1 MAAVLPVEVIAHVMR
16 FLSVGDRKAAA
27 LVNRQW
33 YEASLDPALQT
44 NTVFHLLTPFTTGST
59 VQSFGLRKSPHLI
72 LNDMDGSSKSKEVVQ
87 KACQHLGQHL
97 QSLSLKGSDIT
108 EATFMVIVPH
118 CCNLRKLDLSSCNSL
133 FLSGN
138 LLRKVDD
145 LQSAEKALGNVRE
158 LNLASLRHLSDCVF
172 NRLVAVMPN
181 VEKLSL
187 SGCTVSYEFNPYAK
201 GSQTRASTSVLTFI
215 NIKAFLEQQGK
226 KLASLDLSKTALP
239 GSSLRELAAVPGLAI
254 RELNIAGNRD
264 LTDDDILGLVKR
276 QTSLTSLNVSMCG
289 ELTSETVLHIQT
301 YVPQMQYLNF
311 SKCRRMRDSA
321 ASKLYTL
328 PGLRYINF
336 AECPQISSKALIA
349 GLSSKPMPYL
359 VSVCLAHCTL
369 IRDEFVEALGKSV
382 PHLQELDLTSCLAI
396 TDRSVHAIAAFL
408 PELKRLSL
416 AWCKNVTD
424 YGILGLEKPEEVGDE
439 GRLCELTGG
448 RFSRNFGTIGFFSPP
463 SAADMSVCKITQEEA
478 LAVLAQQDAGMPSG
492 LQRLAGLR
500 VLDLSTCQQLSD
512 LGITCAIRF
521 RELVCL
527 RLNMCTGLTD
537 RSLVSIA
544 TNVPSLEE
552 LSISQCHQ
560 VTDEGVTK
568 VVKRLQRLTFLDVSC
583 NDRLT
588 NHTLASIGQ
597 HCRCLQ
603 KLDVS
608 LCSQMSHDAL
618 DKLQYRLPH
627 LVSLQ
632 SRLVL

>member
-1 MAAVLPVEVIAHVMR
+1 MATTLPVEVIAHVMR
-16 FLSVGDRKAAA
+16 FLSVGDRKASA

-44 NTVFHLLTPFTTGST
+44 NTVFHLLTPFTSGST
-59 VQSFGLRKSPHLI
+59 VQSFGLRKSPNLV
-72 LNDMDGSSKSKEVVQ
+72 LNDMDGSSKSNEVVK

-108 EATFMVIVPH
+108 EGTFMVIVPH
-118 CCNLRKLDLSSCNSL
+118 CYNLIRLDLSLCNSL

-138 LLRKVDD
+138 LLRKAND
-145 LQSAEKALGNVRE
+145 LQAAEKALVNVRE
-158 LNLASLRHLSDCVF
+158 LNLGSLRHLSDCVF
-172 NRLVAVMPN
+172 NRLVTVMPN

-187 SGCTVSYEFNPYAK
+187 SGCTISYEFDPYVK
-201 GSQTRASTSVLTFI
+201 GSETRESASVLTFV
-215 NIKAFLEQQGK
+215 NIKAFLKQQGK
-226 KLASLDLSKTALP
+226 KLTSLILSKTGLP
-239 GSSLRELAAVPGLAI
+239 GSSLRELAAVPGIAI

-264 LTDDDILGLVKR
+264 LNDDDILALVKK
-276 QTSLTSLNVSMCG
+276 QTGLTSLDVAMCG
-289 ELTSETVLHIQT
+289 ELTSQTVLHIET
-301 YVPQMQYLNF
+301 HVPQMQYLNF
-311 SKCRRMRDSA
+311 SKCRRMREVA

-328 PGLRYINF
+328 PGLQDISF
-336 AECPQISSKALIA
+336 AECPQVSSKALIA
-349 GLSSKPMPYL
+349 GFCSKPMPHL
-359 VSVCLAHCTL
+359 SSICLAHCTL
-369 IRDEFVEALGKSV
+369 VRDEFVEALGKAV

-396 TDRSVHAIAAFL
+396 TDRSVHAIAASF
-408 PELKRLSL
+408 PELKRQSV

-424 YGILGLEKPEEVGDE
+424 YGILGLEKPSEEVGAR
-439 GRLCELTGG
+439 RLCELNGG

-463 SAADMSVCKITQEEA
+463 SAAEMTVCKITEEEA
-478 LAVLAQQDAGMPSG
+478 IALLAQRDAGLPTG
-492 LQRLAGLR
+492 LQRLARLR

-527 RLNMCTGLTD
+527 RLNMCTGVTD
-537 RSLVSIA
+537 QSLVAIA

-552 LSISQCHQ
+552 LSISQCYQ
-560 VTDEGVTK
+560 VTDEGVTT
-568 VVKRLQRLTFLDVSC
+568 VVKRLQRLTFLDISC
-583 NDRLT
+583 NDKLT
-588 NHTLASIGQ
+588 NRTLASISQ
-597 HCRCLQ
+597 HCLCLQ

-618 DKLQYRLPH
+618 DKLQYHLPH